1 MTFIAKRSTSRT
13 YMIGPVL
20 DADGVAVTTCV
31 VGNFKISKN
40 GAAPAALDAG
50 ATLTHRHTGHYS
62 IALVGSA
69 DLSTNGTA
77 QVTIDD
83 TVNSCKPL
91 DIQIIDGVPYDAY
104 FGSGATGLPNGIA
117 TTDETNYILELL
129 SLSSVFGSLGG
140 TGNDATHLHLNAA
153 ATSHADDELIGY
165 LVVVKDATT
174 SMKYVRRITDWV
186 QSTNLATI
194 DSALPFTPEAA
205 DTFFLLPAKEF
216 QTGDSYALANGA
228 SGFVAIKSE
237 TATILADTNELQTDW
252 ANGGRLDLL
261 IDGVKAKTDSL
272 TFTVAGK
279 VDANAQQF
287 AGQTITAAAGV
298 TIPASIASPTNITSA
313 SGVTVSALGNNVIT
327 TLSIADGA
335 ITDAKITVPAV
346 SGVATGVLGM
356 VVQTWR
362 RFFKKATK
370 SSTQII
376 TYADDGTTPI
386 TTQTISSS
394 GSDQTQGAGS

>member
-205 DTFFLLPAKEF
+205 DTFFLLPTKEF

-252 ANGGRLDLL
+252 TNGGRLDLI
-261 IDGVKAKTDSL
+261 IDATATQSSL
-272 TFTVAGK
+272 TTLITTVGVAG
-279 VDANAQQF
+279 VGLTE
-287 AGQTITAAAGV
+287 AGGDGDHLTAINLPNQTMDIVG
-298 TIPASIASPTNITSA
+298 NIT
-313 SGVTVSALGNNVIT
+313 GN
-327 TLSIADGA
+327 L
-335 ITDAKITVPAV
+335 
-346 SGVATGVLGM
+346 
-356 VVQTWR
+356 
-362 RFFKKATK
+362 
-370 SSTQII
+370 
-376 TYADDGTTPI
+376 
-386 TTQTISSS
+386 S
-394 GSDQTQGAGS
+394 GSVGSVTGAVG